1 MIDVVALG
9 ELLIDF
15 TPHGDPESRLFEK
28 NAGGA
33 PANVLAALARLG
45 KRTAFIGKVGR
56 DRFGEYLSASLEAQ
70 GVSTRGLAYSERE
83 HTTLAFVE
91 LSENGERTFTFCRN
105 PGADTT
111 LREDEVDLELLSQ
124 AKLFHVGSISMT
136 HEPSRSATMKALHFA
151 RANGALVSF
160 DPNWRPPLWPSREAA
175 REAMLE
181 ALPYADVLKASE
193 EELLLL
199 SGTDEPEE
207 GEKRLSDAYGVS
219 LVFVTL
225 GANGSFFRAGDRRGF
240 APSYPVRAVDAT
252 GAGDAFLGGALYG
265 LLEAG
270 APIDE
275 LSGEALHAIA
285 SFANAAG
292 ALATTK
298 RGGIPAMPSREDVL
312 RLMGAEAV

>member
-1 MIDVVALG
+1 
-9 ELLIDF
+9 
-15 TPHGDPESRLFEK
+15 
-28 NAGGA
+28 
-33 PANVLAALARLG
+33 
-45 KRTAFIGKVGR
+45 
-56 DRFGEYLSASLEAQ
+56 
-70 GVSTRGLAYSERE
+70 
-83 HTTLAFVE
+83 
-91 LSENGERTFTFCRN
+91 
-105 PGADTT
+105 
-111 LREDEVDLELLSQ
+111 
-124 AKLFHVGSISMT
+124 
-136 HEPSRSATMKALHFA
+136 
-151 RANGALVSF
+151 
-160 DPNWRPPLWPSREAA
+160 
-175 REAMLE
+175 
-181 ALPYADVLKASE
+181 
-193 EELLLL
+193 
-199 SGTDEPEE
+199 
-207 GEKRLSDAYGVS
+207 YGVS